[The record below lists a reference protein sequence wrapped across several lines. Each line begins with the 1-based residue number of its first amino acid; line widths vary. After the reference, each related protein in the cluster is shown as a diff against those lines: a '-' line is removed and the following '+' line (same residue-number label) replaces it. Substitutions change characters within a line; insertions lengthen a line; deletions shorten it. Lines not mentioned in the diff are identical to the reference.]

1 MNWRYVMWSR
11 YLIGVAA
18 VFLCGG
24 VFGPILLA
32 MYFLSG
38 GRDDVTGEQVDI
50 TWMLLVGVPITV
62 GSVVL
67 GVVAGHF
74 IGKGV
79 AKIEQSQQRRAR
91 LQQRGVLALAQVT
104 GWAET
109 GMSINDRPVVRVSL
123 RIEWQGMAPFD
134 TEARVTV
141 GVTAMPVLAGRR
153 LVVLMDPATRDCEID
168 LQASAL
174 VSGVMPMQLA
184 VAEDDRTYDI
194 TGQAGPVMEILQV
207 LRSYGIPFGGSFDLR
222 SNPVV
227 REQVVEILRRNAAAQ
242 QAVRPGAPQFS
253 LPAAA
258 QNPAP
263 AVVTA
268 PAAAVGGTAVAGVG
282 DAPGDRSDHRVRV
295 RRKAPADHRRTLI
308 GPVTS
313 GGRCRGGLSPLR
325 VSRC

>member
-79 AKIEQSQQRRAR
+79 DKVEQSQQRRAR

-253 LPAAA
+253 APAAA

-263 AVVTA
+263 GWL
-268 PAAAVGGTAVAGVG
+268 PPPPQPSAAQ
-282 DAPGDRSDHRVRV
+282 RLQELE
-295 RRKAPADHRRTLI
+295 TLRATGAI
-308 GPVTS
+308 TES
-313 GGRCRGGLSPLR
+313 EYAAKRQRIIAEL
-325 VSRC
+325 